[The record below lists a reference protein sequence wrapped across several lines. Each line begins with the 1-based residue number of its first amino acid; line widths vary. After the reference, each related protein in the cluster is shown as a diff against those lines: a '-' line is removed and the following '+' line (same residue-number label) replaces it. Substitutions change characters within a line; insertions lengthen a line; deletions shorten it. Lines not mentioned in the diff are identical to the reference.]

1 MTDRL
6 KTFWE
11 KYAVQIFTVLV
22 IAIGFYFTTNARL
35 DAHRDMILN
44 HELRLKTVEVEIAKN
59 NAILERLEKKVDDI
73 DAKLDRFVEGKK

>member
-22 IAIGFYFTTNARL
+22 IAIGFYFTTNTRL
-35 DAHRDMILN
+35 DSYHDLLLN

-59 NAILERLEKKVDDI
+59 NAILERLEKKVDEI
-73 DAKLDRFVEGKK
+73 DAKLDRIVEGK